1 MNALAG
7 TLDWDK
13 AGGLVPLVA
22 QHAHDGRVLMLGY
35 VNRDALALTLETREV
50 HFWSRTKERL
60 WRKGETSGHVL
71 QLVSIAADCDSDALL
86 AQVLPAGPTCHRG
99 TASCFDGASRAH
111 PWLNELEAI
120 VASRAAAE
128 PKESYVARLL
138 DAPVSRRAQK
148 VGEEGVEVA
157 LAATSG
163 DADALRGEA
172 ADLLFHLIVLLRG
185 SSLSLADVVGEL
197 ALRHRQ

>member
-1 MNALAG
+1 VNALAG

>member
-86 AQVLPAGPTCHRG
+86 AQVLPAGSTCHRG